1 MASYDTLTEALD
13 DLDKRGFVHNFN
25 LKGDCI
31 ECSPIGV
38 SLQPDEFEIVEFY
51 RFEGMTDPADSAVV
65 YAIQS
70 KHGLKG
76 VLVNA
81 YGVYA
86 DEMTAG
92 LVAKLRISRQQ

>member
-1 MASYDTLTEALD
+1 MASYDTISQATN
-13 DLDKRGFVHNFN
+13 DLNRRGFDVNFN

-31 ECSPIGV
+31 TSQ
-38 SLQPDEFEIVEFY
+38 SLALILRPDEFEIVEFY
-51 RFEGMTDPADSAVV
+51 RFEGMSDPADNAIV

-70 KHGLKG
+70 KDGKKG

-86 DEMTAG
+86 DEMTAEMA
-92 LVAKLRISRQQ
+92 AKLKISR